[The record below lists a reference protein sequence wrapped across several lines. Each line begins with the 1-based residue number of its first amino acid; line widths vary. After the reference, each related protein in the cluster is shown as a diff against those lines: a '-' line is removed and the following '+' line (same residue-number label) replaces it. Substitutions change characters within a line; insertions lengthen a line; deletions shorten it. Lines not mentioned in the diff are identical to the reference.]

1 MNRLLRELFRGKKKY
16 SLKAVDIFRITNH
29 QNVWYAFFTINDK
42 PVGMAGLYVVELFS
56 RKLGVIEEVVVL
68 KKYRKQGIGAQM
80 VKKLIAIALK
90 QGADCVELTYRLSD
104 TKTRDFYRRMGFKSR
119 KNGSM
124 RLILNKQ
131 HFVV

>member
-1 MNRLLRELFRGKKKY
+1 
-16 SLKAVDIFRITNH
+16 
-29 QNVWYAFFTINDK
+29 
-42 PVGMAGLYVVELFS
+42 MAGLYVVELFS

>member
-1 MNRLLRELFRGKKKY
+1 VNRLLRELFRGKKKY